1 MTAENLDRME
11 RMWADGASIYEMASE
26 LGYSIDYL
34 CAIACRNRKRFPL
47 RRSKVDEERMSK
59 WVARIHAGRA
69 SIKEAAKAMGVNT
82 ETVRRRM
89 HGRKA

>member
-1 MTAENLDRME
+1 MTAEDLDRME
-11 RMWADGASIYEMASE
+11 RMWADGASIHEMASE
-26 LGYSIDYL
+26 LGYSRDYL
-34 CAIACRNRKRFPL
+34 CAIACRNRNRFPL

-69 SIKEAAKAMGVNT
+69 SIREAAEAMGVNV

-89 HGRKA
+89 HGWKA